1 MCVCVCVFH
10 HDATSLEITWGK
22 GRERERERERER
34 DGDRES
40 VRVCLC
46 GECMWRM
53 CHMYVKLWRGV
64 SPLCPVCIRRC
75 GVCRWYV
82 PACTRNLDEILF
94 SLTPKPETRNNKR
107 RHLDTIPLG
116 VVQGNSRLMAFF
128 FWHRERERRGG
139 VPWASCKAAV
149 A

>member
-1 MCVCVCVFH
+1 MCV
-10 HDATSLEITWGK
+10 
-22 GRERERERERER
+22 RERDR

-53 CHMYVKLWRGV
+53 CRMYVKLWRGV

-128 FWHRERERRGG
+128 FWHREREKGG
-139 VPWASCKAAV
+139 GPLGVMQGSSRLMAFVFLNILRYQNLTQVSN
-149 A
+149 